1 MGDAEINMK
10 YMWIIVKRSNKY
22 VIEFSGGVRKY
33 NQSLLNIDAIFLYHT
48 IASQVQL
55 CIKIIIDYN

>member
-1 MGDAEINMK
+1 MNMK
-10 YMWIIVKRSNKY
+10 YMWSIVKRSNKY

-33 NQSLLNIDAIFLYHT
+33 KQISLLNIYAIFLNHT

-55 CIKIIIDYN
+55 CIKIIDYN